1 MGTIYCACR
10 KNGRLRTPMNRCVSG
25 NGRPGGRERAER
37 YSKMLRRPA
46 IACLLPYHCLGHA
59 GDYELALV

>member
-1 MGTIYCACR
+1 
-10 KNGRLRTPMNRCVSG
+10 MNRCVSG